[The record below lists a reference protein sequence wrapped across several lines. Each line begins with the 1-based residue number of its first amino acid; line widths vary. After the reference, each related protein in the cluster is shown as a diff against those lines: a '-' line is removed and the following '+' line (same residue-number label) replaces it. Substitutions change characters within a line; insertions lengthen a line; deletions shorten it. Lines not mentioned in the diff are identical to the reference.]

1 MTTSTALITRE
12 WNDKTF
18 LFREDGYFNM
28 TKAAKAFGK
37 DVYEYLRLPST
48 VEYLDALT
56 GKIPDKEFIKT
67 QRGSGLHMTTGTW
80 GHPKVAVPFARW
92 LDVHFAVACDLMIED
107 ILKGSAEI
115 TFVKPE
121 ESSTLKHQQEFPKM
135 FDELASVLLEMN
147 KREAAMATEIQQL
160 REAMAARIEAL
171 ESRERTP
178 LALVPTSNETY
189 LAKLSTY
196 AHSLQDVNVLM
207 IKSDLWKLG
216 YLYRQLGAYRAYRK
230 HGELI
235 VERSNGKTMD
245 FYLTSKGQ
253 ELLVHLHNQGKLT
266 KKKS

>member
-28 TKAAKAFGK
+28 TKAAKAFSKRIDNFFANEDTQTYIAELENLVPDIPVTRSQKGNGN
-37 DVYEYLRLPST
+37 LPG
-48 VEYLDALT
+48 V
-56 GKIPDKEFIKT
+56 
-67 QRGSGLHMTTGTW
+67 GTW
-80 GHPKVAVPFARW
+80 GHPKLAVFFARW
-92 LDVHFAVACDLMIED
+92 LDVRFAVACDMMIED

-121 ESSTLKHQQEFPKM
+121 ESSFLKYQQELPKM
-135 FDELASVLLEMN
+135 FQELTEVLQQMN
-147 KREAAMATEIQQL
+147 KRE
-160 REAMAARIEAL
+160 EAMAARIEAL

-178 LALVPTSNETY
+178 LALVPTPNETY

-216 YLYRQLGAYRAYRK
+216 YLYRQSGAYRAYRK

-245 FYLTSKGQ
+245 FYLTPRGR
-253 ELLVHLHNQGKLT
+253 ELLVHLHNQEKLT